1 MHKQMIQH
9 RVSSPMKTWL
19 RDQDISYRRLAEM
32 LGQSASSICLKVNG
46 RVDWQADDLL
56 RIYDLFGLSSD
67 FVLGISSILET
78 RAMHPAGSAFRSL
91 DAGGGTS

>member
-1 MHKQMIQH
+1 
-9 RVSSPMKTWL
+9 MKTWL

-56 RIYDLFGLSSD
+56 RIYGLFGLSSD

-91 DAGGGTS
+91 DACGGTS

>member
-56 RIYDLFGLSSD
+56 RIYGLFGLSSD

-78 RAMHPAGSAFRSL
+78 RAMHPAGSAFHSL